1 MPEAFQ
7 VLTAETPERPARR
20 KKVYLSSEERE
31 ALIRIEAQAE
41 TLQDFFRSIDGD
53 TVDYPYVVL
62 GRILEQI
69 KALLEANA

>member
-1 MPEAFQ
+1 M
-7 VLTAETPERPARR
+7 
-20 KKVYLSSEERE
+20 YLSSEERE